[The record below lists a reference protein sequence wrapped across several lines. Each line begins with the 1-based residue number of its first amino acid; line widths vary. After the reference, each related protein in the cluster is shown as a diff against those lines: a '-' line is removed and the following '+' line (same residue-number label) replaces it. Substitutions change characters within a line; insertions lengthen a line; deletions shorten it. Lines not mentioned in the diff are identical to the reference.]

1 MERKKGG
8 RWKRCGMER
17 KRERQ
22 GSREGLRWR
31 ERDRQR
37 ERGVEKVW
45 DGDKDRREVEKV

>member
-17 KRERQ
+17 KRETVVEKVCD
-22 GSREGLRWR
+22 GERETGH
-31 ERDRQR
+31 R